1 MRISDWSS
9 DVCSSDL
16 LAESFDKVDGVVFD
30 DGVGEQPAAH
40 LVYLVARLLWVRIVQ
55 ANLDVFTLAH
65 LVDALKAER
74 FPGMADGLALR
85 AEHAVL
91 QSDVDPR
98 LQHLDTISIVGLPC
112 IVSSLV
118 I

>member
-40 LVYLVARLLWVRIVQ
+40 LVYLVARLLWVRLVQ

-74 FPGMADGLALR
+74 FQGMADGLALR
-85 AEHAVL
+85 VENAVL
-91 QSDVDPR
+91 QGDVDAR
-98 LQHLDTISIVGLPC
+98 LQSLGSIRCVGHH
-112 IVSSLV
+112 
-118 I
+118 